1 MTDQSGFFMLWIRSL
16 FKPKAASAEFESAK
30 ICAGVVTS
38 INLRKVLQPM
48 PGVRKSAS
56 QYFRLLSDDEEKV
69 FRVIWPFG
77 FRLAC
82 SVYQLCFYGFNDN
95 GIRAN

>member
-1 MTDQSGFFMLWIRSL
+1 MKDQSGFFILWIRSL
-16 FKPKAASAEFESAK
+16 FKPNAASAEFESVN
-30 ICAGVVTS
+30 ICAGVAIS
-38 INLRKVLQPM
+38 ISLRKVRQPI

-69 FRVIWPFG
+69 FRVIWPYG

-82 SVYQLCFYGFNDN
+82 GGYQLCFYRLNDN

>member
-1 MTDQSGFFMLWIRSL
+1 MIDQSGFFMLWIKSF
-16 FKPKAASAEFESAK
+16 FKPNAASAEFESAN
-30 ICAGVVTS
+30 ICAGVVSS
-38 INLRKVLQPM
+38 INFRKVLQPM

-82 SVYQLCFYGFNDN
+82 GGYQGCFYGFNDN